1 MYRIKICEH
10 IYIGSTGDFK
20 QRKVEHKRCFFNA
33 TRKEHNLK
41 LYQTIREN
49 GGWECAEIV
58 PIEEYECET
67 KTQAHIR
74 EEYWRRE
81 YNAQMNT
88 RRAHLTREE
97 RIDYFRDYA
106 TEYNAAHREELNNY
120 AREKIQCECGM
131 TYCRGSKSSHLKTKK
146 HADFIA
152 AQQQN
157 IIV

>member
-41 LYQTIREN
+41 LYQTISEN

-74 EEYWRRE
+74 EEHWRRE
-81 YNAQMNT
+81 YNAQLNT
-88 RRAHLTREE
+88 RRAHRTREE
-97 RIDYFRDYA
+97 FVQEHRDQA
-106 TEYNAAHREELNNY
+106 LEYYKANAEEIKIY
-120 AREKIQCECGM
+120 KGEKIQCECGA
-131 TYCRGSKSSHLKTKK
+131 TICRSAKSSHQKSKK
-146 HADFIA
+146 HTDLIA
-152 AQQQN
+152 AQQN
-157 IIV
+157 LTTI

>member
-1 MYRIKICEH
+1 MYRITICEH

-20 QRKVEHKRCFFNA
+20 QRKIEHKRCFFNA
-33 TRKEHNLK
+33 IRKEHKLK

-74 EEYWRRE
+74 EEHWRRE
-81 YNAQMNT
+81 YNAQMNMI
-88 RRAHLTREE
+88 RAHRTREE
-97 RIDYFRDYA
+97 FVQQHRDKA
-106 TEYNAAHREELNNY
+106 TEYYKANVEKIKIY
-120 AREKIQCECGM
+120 KGEKIQCECGA
-131 TYCRGSKSSHLKTKK
+131 TVSRSNKSNHNKTKN
-146 HADFIA
+146 HTDLIA

-157 IIV
+157 ITV